1 MPYIPGAALGGRRVD
16 LGSAAFGAVDG
27 AGVAWHILGMD
38 GWDGPDQQAEYTARE
53 ADHGAWASPV
63 YLRQRPITLTGKLE
77 APSLALLDTAIE
89 QLIEASSL
97 EDTILTV
104 YESTPKQA
112 TVRRSGPTLVRP
124 ITDRIAEYSV
134 LVTAADPR
142 RYSTIL
148 QSQSAALPSATGG
161 LTLPLTLP
169 LTITAATA
177 SGTITLVNEGSFAT
191 RPILSVTG
199 PCTGGFTIGATRPD
213 GTSTLQTYSDDL
225 GADDVLV
232 LDSDA
237 RTATLNDQVSRRRY
251 LSGTWPEIP
260 ARSSITFNWTCPNYS
275 ADALLSGTCRSAWM

>member
-1 MPYIPGAALGGRRVD
+1 MD
-16 LGSAAFGAVDG
+16 LGYVAFGAVDG
-27 AGVAWHILGMD
+27 SGVAWHILGME

-53 ADHGAWASPV
+53 ADHGSWASPV
-63 YLRQRPITLTGKLE
+63 YLRQRPITLAGKLE

-89 QLIEASSL
+89 QLIEAASL
-97 EDTILTV
+97 TDTLLTV

-112 TVRRSGPTLVRP
+112 TVRRSGPPLVRY
-124 ITDRIAEYSV
+124 ITDLVAEYSL

-177 SGTITLVNEGSFAT
+177 SGSITLVNSGSFAT
-191 RPILSVTG
+191 RPVLTVTG
-199 PCTGGFTIGATRPD
+199 PCVGGFTIGATRPD

-225 GADDVLV
+225 GPDDVLV

-260 ARSSITFNWTCPNYS
+260 ARSSIAFSWTCPTYS
-275 ADALLSGTCRSAWM
+275 ADALLAGTCRSAWM